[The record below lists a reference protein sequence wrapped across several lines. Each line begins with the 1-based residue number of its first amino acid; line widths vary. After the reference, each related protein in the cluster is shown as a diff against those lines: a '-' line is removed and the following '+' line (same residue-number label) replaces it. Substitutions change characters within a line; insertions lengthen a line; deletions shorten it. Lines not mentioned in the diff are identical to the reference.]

1 MIDIFIPGMPKPLPR
16 PRFRN
21 VPASKD
27 GNRPAF
33 IMTYN
38 PPGEWNE
45 WKAKVEAA
53 IRRALLT
60 VPGKDLF
67 RDEDVIQAE
76 LVFVMKHTSS
86 AIDPVYHGIKP
97 DLDNLVKLVMDA
109 ATDAKVFYDD
119 SRVAR
124 IVCEKRYPKDKK
136 EETGVYLTLRRG
148 PGQVELTS
156 VVAAARAQPGS
167 APDESGLDSH

>member
-1 MIDIFIPGMPKPLPR
+1 MIDIFIAGLPKPLPR

-27 GNRPAF
+27 GTRPAF

-45 WKAKVEAA
+45 WKAAIELA
-53 IRRALLT
+53 IRKALLN

-67 RDEDVIQAE
+67 RDEDVVHAE
-76 LVFVMKHTSS
+76 LVFVMKHTPA
-86 AIDPVYHGIKP
+86 AIDPNFHAIKP

-109 ATDAKVFYDD
+109 ATEAKVFYDD
-119 SRVAR
+119 ARVAK
-124 IVCEKRYPKDKK
+124 IVAEKRYPTSKT
-136 EETGVYLTLRRG
+136 EVPGVYLKLRKA
-148 PGQVELTS
+148 PGQGEMLS
-156 VVAAARAQPGS
+156 VVAASRTRPAVSG
-167 APDESGLDSH
+167 DTGLDSH